1 MLAAQRAAAEAG
13 GSVDV
18 RECMRHPTPECEEA
32 LRPILEAQHQAL
44 QGDK

>member
-1 MLAAQRAAAEAG
+1 MLAAQRAAEAG

-18 RECMRHPTPECEEA
+18 HECMQHPTPQCEEA
-32 LRPILEAQHQAL
+32 LRPILEAQRQAL